1 MPPEIKKQ
9 RERDSG
15 ARKRAGK
22 MLPGPSCVG
31 FKGSFVHKQLD
42 AARLT

>member
-15 ARKRAGK
+15 ARRAGK

-42 AARLT
+42 VARLT